1 MKAAAGGP
9 YDFPSLSLAADE
21 SATRGLH
28 HGPRQKSASGPEKEE
43 LPGTEFYKDPKG
55 ARRRHRART
64 SPTAA
69 PPRAKPQAFYHESG
83 SAGTEPSMYDAA
95 NIEAAPIMA
104 SRPLLSS
111 IWRLFALVSSSRPP
125 IRPTGSHRR
134 RPKGPGIEPSLPP
147 FM

>member
-28 HGPRQKSASGPEKEE
+28 HGPRQKSPSGAEKEE

-104 SRPLLSS
+104 SRPLFVSAWRFVLSS
-111 IWRLFALVSSSRPP
+111 SADRPAVK
-125 IRPTGSHRR
+125 PTGSQM
-134 RPKGPGIEPSLPP
+134 GNFCEPPP
-147 FM
+147 LM